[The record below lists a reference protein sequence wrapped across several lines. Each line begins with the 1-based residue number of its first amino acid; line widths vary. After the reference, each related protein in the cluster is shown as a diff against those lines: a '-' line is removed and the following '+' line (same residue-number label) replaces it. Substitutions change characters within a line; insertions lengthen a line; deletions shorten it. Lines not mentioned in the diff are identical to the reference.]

1 MKRFLMMMTLIG
13 LVGNWN
19 STLTAQLVSPDS
31 LYLNEDLPEINIV
44 AVKPLIKAEADKTT
58 YSIAEDPDSRN
69 LYPAGDVAESPSSD
83 RGWRG

>member
-1 MKRFLMMMTLIG
+1 MKRFLMTMTLIG

-58 YSIAEDPDSRN
+58 YSIAED
-69 LYPAGDVAESPSSD
+69 LYPAGDVAEGPSSD